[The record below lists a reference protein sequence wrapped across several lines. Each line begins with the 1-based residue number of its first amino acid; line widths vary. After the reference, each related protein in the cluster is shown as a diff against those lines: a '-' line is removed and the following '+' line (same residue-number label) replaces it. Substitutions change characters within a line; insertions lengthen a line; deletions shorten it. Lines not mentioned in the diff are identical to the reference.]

1 MNGLTTARFF
11 YMKLLSRFRS
21 IQGSLLLHELSF
33 FIIILVTASVGI
45 VWAFAWQQSSEESL
59 RLTSMNNHMQN
70 IRGELYRQLKEVFDA
85 NFLDDE
91 SAPEEYE
98 DYTNRINGFIQE
110 LKQEAIE
117 GRELHAVIDIEVAY
131 QRFHGET
138 SLLLTADNPSEQ
150 QKELLN
156 LQLEK
161 YTFKELEDAFGQF
174 ESLLNSK
181 QYALADDR
189 QKWMSQ
195 LMLLVPIPVLLA
207 FTLLLLS
214 RQFVNNNVL
223 KPLAR
228 VMHGARRFSKGD
240 LKHEIKRGGVEELV
254 RLSDAI
260 NSMAN
265 DLAINRDRLIDA
277 KKQAALGE
285 LVPIVAHNIRN
296 PLAGIRAA
304 SQVTLDE
311 NTEPEIQEAL
321 KDIIIA
327 VDRLERWVTSLLTY
341 LHPIKAHFIYHSLT
355 AAADNALLMMDLQL
369 KDKDIQI
376 RREGWDTGSTEL
388 MIDINLMEQ
397 AIFNLLQNGIEASA
411 VSSEIVLVYKEDID
425 HIELSIRDKGKGI
438 NFDPIE
444 ENVIGRDET
453 KRLSFGLGIPFTLKV
468 IKQHQGELI
477 YNANEEKGTSVT
489 IKLPKLIKVT

>member
-1 MNGLTTARFF
+1 
-11 YMKLLSRFRS
+11 
-21 IQGSLLLHELSF
+21 
-33 FIIILVTASVGI
+33 
-45 VWAFAWQQSSEESL
+45 
-59 RLTSMNNHMQN
+59 MNNHMQN

-98 DYTNRINGFIQE
+98 EYTDRINGFIQE
-110 LKQEAIE
+110 LKLEAIE
-117 GRELHAVIDIEVAY
+117 ENEFHAVIDIEIAY
-131 QRFHGET
+131 QRFHDET
-138 SLLLTADNPSEQ
+138 HTLVTANNPSEQ

-156 LQLEK
+156 LELEK
-161 YTFKELEDAFGQF
+161 YTFKELEKAFSQF
-174 ESLLNSK
+174 ESLLNRK
-181 QYALADDR
+181 QYSLAENR

-228 VMHGARRFSKGD
+228 VMQGARRFSKGE
-240 LKHEIKRGGVEELV
+240 LNHEIKRGGVEELV

-304 SQVTLDE
+304 SQVTLDD

-341 LHPIKAHFIYHSLT
+341 LHPIKAHFISHSLT
-355 AAADNALLMMDLQL
+355 VAADNALLMMDLQI
-369 KDKDIQI
+369 KDKAIQI
-376 RREGWDTGSTEL
+376 KREGWDSEPSEV

-397 AIFNLLQNGIEASA
+397 AIFNLIQNAIEASSIA
-411 VSSEIVLVYKEDID
+411 SEIVLTYKEMPE
-425 HIELSIRDKGKGI
+425 HIELSIDDRGKGI
-438 NFDPIE
+438 NFDPMK
-444 ENVIGRDET
+444 ENVLGKDET

-468 IKQHQGELI
+468 VKQHQGELI
-477 YNANEEKGTSVT
+477 YADNKDKGTSVT
-489 IKLPKLIKVT
+489 IKLPKLFKVN

>member
-1 MNGLTTARFF
+1 
-11 YMKLLSRFRS
+11 MKLFSRFRRS

-45 VWAFAWQQSSEESL
+45 VWAFAWQKSSEESL

-85 NFLDDE
+85 NFLADTD
-91 SAPEEYE
+91 APKEYE
-98 DYTNRINGFIQE
+98 QYTDRITGFIQD
-110 LKQEAIE
+110 LKQEAE
-117 GRELHAVIDIEVAY
+117 QENEFQAVIDIELAY
-131 QRFHGET
+131 QRFHDET
-138 SLLLTADNPSEQ
+138 HALLTVIRPSEQ

-161 YTFKELEDAFGQF
+161 YTFKALEDAFSHF
-174 ESLLNSK
+174 ETLLNNK
-181 QYALADDR
+181 QDSLTHDR

-195 LMLLVPIPVLLA
+195 LIILVPIPVLLA

-214 RQFVNNNVL
+214 RRFVSNNVI

-228 VMHGARRFSKGD
+228 VMQGARRISKGE
-240 LKHEIKRGGVEELV
+240 LNHEIKGGGVDELI

-260 NSMAN
+260 NTMASE
-265 DLAINRDRLIDA
+265 LIINRDRLIEA

-285 LVPIVAHNIRN
+285 LVPLVAHNIRN
-296 PLAGIRAA
+296 PLASIRAA

-311 NTEPEIQEAL
+311 SPAPEIQEAL

-341 LHPIKAHFIYHSLT
+341 LHPIRAHFIQKPLT
-355 AAADNALLMMDLQL
+355 QVADNSLAMMDLQL
-369 KDKDIQI
+369 KDKAIYI
-376 RREGWDTGSTEL
+376 ERKGWEL
-388 MIDINLMEQ
+388 EPAPVFIDINLMEQ
-397 AIFNLLQNGIEASA
+397 AIFNLVQNAIEASPA
-411 VSSEIVLVYKEDID
+411 SSLLVLEYKERSD
-425 HIELSIRDKGKGI
+425 HIELSICDQGKGM
-438 NFDPIE
+438 NFDPL
-444 ENVIGRDET
+444 DEDAVGKDDT

-468 IKQHQGELI
+468 VKQHQGELI
-477 YNANEEKGTSVT
+477 YHANGNKGTCVMVR
-489 IKLPKLIKVT
+489 LPKTF